1 MAHPQELFPVYTVF
15 VIVTVLAAAAL
26 VFSATADF
34 VRYEKVLTNM
44 ARARVPESWLTT
56 LGALK
61 AAGAV
66 GLLVGL
72 GVPVIGAIAAI
83 GVICFFIG
91 AIVAHIR
98 AGWYSFSF
106 PAVYLALALGSLGLG
121 LASS

>member
-1 MAHPQELFPVYTVF
+1 MYTAF
-15 VIVTVLAAAAL
+15 VIVSVVAAAAL
-26 VFSATADF
+26 LFSATVDF
-34 VRYEKVLTNM
+34 VRYEKVLSNM

-72 GVPVIGAIAAI
+72 AVPAVGVAAAV

-91 AIVAHIR
+91 AIATHVR
-98 AGWYSFSF
+98 AGWYSFSY
-106 PAVYLALALGSLGLG
+106 PAVYLGLSTGSLGLG
-121 LASS
+121 IAA